1 MKCGNWDW
9 GRAVPFLGTHKWN
22 FRCSVCFLPTRR
34 GGSTWRWMVIL
45 SSPTSFL
52 AVQRY
57 CPLSDT
63 WKIGHLHHRVHTEW
77 RLPISGVH
85 PFMMKNKLWLVRVGC
100 TPTPFKPFTITYKKQ
115 SCTLYGLPLMSHWLL
130 PHPPPPN
137 TGRTSVFST
146 LQDTKK

>member
-1 MKCGNWDW
+1 MLILNRPKDSRTAIQLFQHAIHCHFWQTFTPGFIWHINEKICQLSYLFHLSCCWCTAKTKYKKCKTNISRKGI
-9 GRAVPFLGTHKWN
+9 AVPVSTFMFLWAIYIFPRSVCLLCCRKICGPFHKWN

-63 WKIGHLHHRVHTEW
+63 
-77 RLPISGVH
+77 
-85 PFMMKNKLWLVRVGC
+85 
-100 TPTPFKPFTITYKKQ
+100 
-115 SCTLYGLPLMSHWLL
+115 
-130 PHPPPPN
+130 
-137 TGRTSVFST
+137 
-146 LQDTKK
+146 